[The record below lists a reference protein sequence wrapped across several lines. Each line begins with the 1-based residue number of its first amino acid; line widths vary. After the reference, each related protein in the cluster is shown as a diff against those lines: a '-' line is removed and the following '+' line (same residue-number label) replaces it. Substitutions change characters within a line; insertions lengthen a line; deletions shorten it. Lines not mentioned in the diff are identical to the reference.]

1 MTCVLTVASE
11 RCCSAAISAFEHPRV
26 STAVAVRAKRS
37 GAVPT
42 WVAWALALVQV
53 FALPLSV
60 VGGGLVAGAIW
71 LAVGYLML
79 IGGLG
84 RAAVSPAA
92 A

>member
-1 MTCVLTVASE
+1 VRLDRRLGEVLLGRDLRV
-11 RCCSAAISAFEHPRV
+11 RGPRV